1 MILRR
6 RALPL
11 LALLMPSLA
20 RAQSARPTR
29 IIVPYPPGGSN
40 DIIARFFAEALR
52 EELGQPVIVE
62 NRAGANGNVGA
73 ESVARGAAD
82 GTTLLLTAPSPLAI
96 NESLHRSLPFSP
108 ARDFAPIAL
117 VASVP
122 IVLMVNPA
130 LAARD
135 AAGLIAHA
143 RANPGRLSF
152 GSSGIGSTN
161 HLAGEMFRAMA
172 GIEMTHVPYRG
183 AAPAMTDLI
192 AGQIQVMFDNMP
204 AVLPQVREGRVR
216 ALAVAG
222 AARAA
227 ALPEVPTVAE
237 SGLPGFE
244 AAAWFG
250 LAAPS
255 ATPAAVRQR
264 LEAASRAVLER
275 PAFRER
281 LAGAGAEPGA
291 LFGEGFAGFL
301 VAERAKWGRVVRDSG
316 ATAD

>member
-1 MILRR
+1 MPMRR

-11 LALLMPSLA
+11 LALALPAM
-20 RAQSARPTR
+20 AQEARPIR

-40 DIIARFFAEALR
+40 DIIARFFAETLR

-62 NRAGANGNVGA
+62 NRAGANGNLGA
-73 ESVARGAAD
+73 ESVARSPAD
-82 GTTLLLTAPSPLAI
+82 GTTLLLTAPAPLAI
-96 NESLHRSLPFSP
+96 NESLHRTLSFSP
-108 ARDFAPIAL
+108 ARDFAPVAL

-130 LAARD
+130 LPARD
-135 AAGLIAHA
+135 VAGLIAQA

-237 SGLPGFE
+237 SGLPGFD

-250 LAAPS
+250 LAAPA
-255 ATPAAVRQR
+255 ATPAATRQR
-264 LEAASRAVLER
+264 LEAASRAVLAR

-291 LFGEGFAGFL
+291 LFGEGFADFL
-301 VAERAKWGRVVRDSG
+301 VSERAKWGRVVRDSG
-316 ATAD
+316 ASAD